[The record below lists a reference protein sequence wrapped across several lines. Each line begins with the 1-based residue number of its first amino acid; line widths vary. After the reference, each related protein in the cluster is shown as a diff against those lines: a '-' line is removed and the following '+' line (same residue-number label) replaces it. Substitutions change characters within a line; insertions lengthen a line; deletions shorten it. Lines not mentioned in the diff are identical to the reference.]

1 MNKLLQRILVIAAV
15 IFLIIFLFQ
24 KINWLPS
31 FKNIFKS
38 QPVVIDEAPIIIKE
52 INTLSQLIT
61 VTFTDEVV
69 MDTAKISNGMPSL
82 LPLSIG
88 TVVTPSVDK
97 LVMIGR
103 GKVIAGTDLKKIRE
117 ADVEVAGDS
126 IHVTLPTAEI
136 LQTIVNPS
144 GFETF
149 IEEGT
154 WSDAAAT
161 LLKIKIRNK
170 ITKQALDQQI
180 LKQANDRSLNI
191 IKVFLQNTGF
201 KKIGITIKDQSP

>member
-31 FKNIFKS
+31 FKDIFKS
-38 QPVVIDEAPIIIKE
+38 QPVVIDETPIIIKE

-201 KKIGITIKDQSP
+201 KKISITIKDQSP

>member
-1 MNKLLQRILVIAAV
+1 MSKSLQRFLIVIAV

-38 QPVVIDEAPIIIKE
+38 EAVVIDETPIIIRE

-88 TVVTPSVDK
+88 TVLTPSVDK

-103 GKVIAGTDLKKIRE
+103 GKVIAGTDLKKIKE
-117 ADVEVAGDS
+117 DDITVTGDS

-154 WSDAAAT
+154 WSDDAAT
-161 LLKIKIRNK
+161 SLKIKIRNK

-201 KKIGITIKDQSP
+201 KKTGITIKD

>member
-1 MNKLLQRILVIAAV
+1 MSKLLQRILVIAAV
-15 IFLIIFLFQ
+15 IFLIVFLFQ
-24 KINWLPS
+24 KINWIPS
-31 FKNIFKS
+31 FKNIFRS
-38 QPVVIDEAPIIIKE
+38 QPVVIDETPIIIKE
-52 INTLSQLIT
+52 INTLSQLVT

-69 MDTAKISNGMPSL
+69 MDTAKVSNGMPSL

-88 TVVTPSVDK
+88 TVLTPSVDK

-103 GKVIAGTDLKKIRE
+103 GRVIAGTDLKKIKE
-117 ADVEVAGDS
+117 ADVKVTGDS

-161 LLKIKIRNK
+161 SLKIKIRDQ
-170 ITKQALDQQI
+170 ITKQALDQKI
-180 LKQANDRSLNI
+180 LRQANDRSLNI

-201 KKIGITIKDQSP
+201 KKIGITITD

>member
-31 FKNIFKS
+31 FKDIFKS
-38 QPVVIDEAPIIIKE
+38 QPVVIDETPIIIKE

-170 ITKQALDQQI
+170 IAKQALDQQI

-201 KKIGITIKDQSP
+201 KKISITIKDQSP

>member
-1 MNKLLQRILVIAAV
+1 MSKSLQRFLIVIAV

-38 QPVVIDEAPIIIKE
+38 EAVVIDETPIIIRE

-88 TVVTPSVDK
+88 TVLTPSVDK

-103 GKVIAGTDLKKIRE
+103 GKVIAGTDLKKIKE
-117 ADVEVAGDS
+117 DDITVTGDS

-149 IEEGT
+149 IEQGT
-154 WSDAAAT
+154 WSDDAAT
-161 LLKIKIRNK
+161 SLKIKIRNK

-201 KKIGITIKDQSP
+201 KKTGITIKD